1 MATTTRKL
9 KLSFSDSHFLKKT
22 ALIIC
27 CREAEYA
34 AGKLCI
40 LSSKWDIVYLA
51 AKMFITDI

>member
-1 MATTTRKL
+1 MT
-9 KLSFSDSHFLKKT
+9 FLKKT

-51 AKMFITDI
+51 AKMIITDI